1 MTLQEAIDRLG
12 SPPVGATTLI
22 SAALAGDFSSIPKDA
37 KPNDSDPATIREAA
51 KTRLEERREAQ
62 RNCGSDWAYWGYEG
76 EIGYLESVVAL
87 AEAAEK
93 VGADNLPD
101 IEGPKQGG
109 VLMDC
114 IAHQTRWANAVL
126 NATDS
131 PDTDEGDG

>member
-12 SPPVGATTLI
+12 SPPIGATTLI
-22 SAALAGDFSSIPKDA
+22 GAVTSGDFSSIPKDP
-37 KPNDSDPATIREAA
+37 KPQYNDPTTILEVAGA
-51 KTRLEERREAQ
+51 RLEDRREAQ

-76 EIGYLESVVAL
+76 EIGYLKSVVAL

-93 VGADNLPD
+93 VGADNLPE

-114 IAHQTRWANAVL
+114 IAHQIRWANAVL
-126 NATDS
+126 AATDT
-131 PDTDEGDG
+131 PDTPEGDG